1 MEPTAHRSLARRGS
15 SRTLDRE
22 VRKSTPM
29 SRVRQMR
36 APLIA
41 ALVLLV
47 PLAEEPL
54 LRADGPT
61 LQRVVVFDEGHF
73 NFHTT
78 RGSYSQFAELLRKDG
93 HTIIARPEPLDRK
106 ALAQAQLLVIADAL
120 SAEGNSAER
129 GTLPWRW
136 TRNAALP
143 AFTSNECDA
152 AEEWVREGGGLLLIV
167 DHPPYP
173 AAARDLAR
181 RFGVEVRNASTHDP
195 TPGNHAQTTSTLVFT
210 RSNGLLGDHAITRG
224 SDPAGRINAITT
236 FTGSSLAGPPNSTAF
251 LKLSEA
257 AYDQFFESA
266 GAPEQRT
273 SAKGRAQGVALQF
286 GKGRVVVLGEAAMF
300 RTGILEESAEGGF
313 ANRQLALNIVRWLSR
328 LPE

>member
-1 MEPTAHRSLARRGS
+1 MC
-15 SRTLDRE
+15 
-22 VRKSTPM
+22 
-29 SRVRQMR
+29 

-61 LQRVVVFDEGHF
+61 RPRVVVFDEGHF

-93 HTIIARPEPLDRK
+93 YTIIARPEPLDRK
-106 ALAQAQLLVIADAL
+106 ALAQAQLLVIANAR
-120 SAEGNSAER
+120 SAEGNSAM
-129 GTLPWRW
+129 
-136 TRNAALP
+136 P

-152 AEEWVREGGGLLLIV
+152 AEEWVQEGGGLLLIV

-224 SDPAGRINAITT
+224 RDPAGRINAITT

-257 AYDQFFESA
+257 AYDRFFESA

-273 SAKGRAQGVALQF
+273 SAKGRAQGIALQF
-286 GKGRVVVLGEAAMF
+286 GKGRVVVLGEAAIF

-313 ANRQLALNIVRWLSR
+313 ANRQLALNIVHWLSR
-328 LPE
+328 LSE